1 MTFSVNESWQAMRIL
16 SAVRGESS
24 LKKSLSSGLE
34 FFRAAAMAS
43 LRAKKTEVAN
53 RRGGSPMPCQCE
65 IFNSK
70 NVRNSHA

>member
-1 MTFSVNESWQAMRIL
+1 MRIL

-53 RRGGSPMPCQCE
+53 RKGGSPTACQYKFLSMNHDQE
-65 IFNSK
+65 S
-70 NVRNSHA
+70 S